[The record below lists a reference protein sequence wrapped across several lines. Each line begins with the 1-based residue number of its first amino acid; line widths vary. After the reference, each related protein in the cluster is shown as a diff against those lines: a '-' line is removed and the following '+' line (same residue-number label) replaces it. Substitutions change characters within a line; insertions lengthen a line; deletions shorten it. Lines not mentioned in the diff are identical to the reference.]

1 MSWRLRRAAVADLPA
16 LVALERQAFA
26 GDRFSA
32 RQFRYLLTRARSTF
46 LVAAADG
53 PLLGYAVALYRAG
66 ATRARLYGIAVRRGT
81 RPGVATALVE
91 AIAAAAR
98 ARGCTA
104 LSLEVRA
111 DNDAALGLYRKLGF
125 IAAGVIPGY
134 YEDGAAAIRM
144 RRDLAA
150 EPQSS

>member
-66 ATRARLYGIAVRRGT
+66 ATRARLYGIAV
-81 RPGVATALVE
+81 
-91 AIAAAAR
+91 AAAAR
-98 ARGCTA
+98 GQAWRPRWWRP
-104 LSLEVRA
+104 SLRRRA
-111 DNDAALGLYRKLGF
+111 PGAALH
-125 IAAGVIPGY
+125 
-134 YEDGAAAIRM
+134 
-144 RRDLAA
+144 
-150 EPQSS
+150 